1 MVLSSALA
9 LADSAAATA
18 KAFGVAVVKAWASL
32 VLNDAVQREKLTS
45 LNRPAYPFRKAVRT
59 DAFNTREQHLKAF
72 VADLVNI
79 FQFSCS

>member
-1 MVLSSALA
+1 MVSTAALA
-9 LADSAAATA
+9 LANTAATTT
-18 KAFGVAVVKAWASL
+18 KALCVAIMQTRSAL
-32 VLNDAVQREKLTS
+32 VLNNAVQREKLTS
-45 LNRPAYPFRKAVRT
+45 FNRPAYPFRKAVRT